1 MAWDLRW
8 PAADPTDLSPRT
20 DLAPWESRDSGPLVL
35 AGRYTATLES
45 RVAGAVATLA
55 GPVDVDV
62 VPLELA
68 TLAAEDKAAVMAF
81 QAEVR
86 ELKRAVLGASET
98 ADEIDDRIDHLR
110 QALVDTPQADPR
122 LMAELESLQGRLDAI
137 LLELEGDRTKGERN
151 VFTPPSIR
159 ERVTRISS
167 DMWSHTQ
174 PPTTT
179 HRQTL
184 EWAKE
189 AFATELASLQSLVAD
204 LEALEAR
211 AEAAGAPWTPGRVP
225 IWTP

>member
-20 DLAPWESRDSGPLVL
+20 DLAPWESPDRGPLAL
-35 AGRYTATLES
+35 PGRYTATLEARRDGELS
-45 RVAGAVATLA
+45 TLA

-81 QAEVR
+81 QTEVR
-86 ELKRAVLGASET
+86 DLKRAVLGASET
-98 ADEIDDRIDHLR
+98 ADEVDNRIEHLR
-110 QALVDTPQADPR
+110 QALRDTPGADPA
-122 LMAELESLQGRLDAI
+122 LMAELELLKGRLDAI
-137 LLELEGDRTKGERN
+137 LLELEGDRTKAERN

-159 ERVTRISS
+159 SRVTRISS

-174 PPTTT
+174 PPTAT

-184 EWAKE
+184 AWAEE
-189 AFATELASLQSLVAD
+189 AFASELARLQSLVAD
-204 LEALEAR
+204 LESLEAQ
-211 AEAAGAPWTPGRVP
+211 AEDAGAPWTPGRVP
-225 IWTP
+225 VWTP